1 MELKETFFKTK
12 ILSLFFS
19 RAAWQ
24 QFHFSCGQYVINSAL
39 RRSWCDCVVVDDHHA
54 LMRSSRGN
62 ELGVTAQVPVSRFV
76 THHHV
81 ISLIHSVAAFPPVNA
96 SFLFSVTERRLGER
110 KKKAERKKSRSASL
124 FPPPLLPQLFTV
136 NLRENK
142 RSVSPVHSSALPFHP
157 LTSLH
162 SHIRFIPPF
171 SQGYMCAHEHA
182 WDQKSRVHF

>member
-24 QFHFSCGQYVINSAL
+24 QFHFSCVQYIINSTL
-39 RRSWCDCVVVDDHHA
+39 RRSWCDCCSGRPSRTNEVITGERA
-54 LMRSSRGN
+54 RRNGSS
-62 ELGVTAQVPVSRFV
+62 ARFTVV

-182 WDQKSRVHF
+182 

>member
-12 ILSLFFS
+12 ILCLFFHEQLGS
-19 RAAWQ
+19 S
-24 QFHFSCGQYVINSAL
+24 FTSHEFSKLQTL
-39 RRSWCDCVVVDDHHA
+39 RCVVADVTVVVDDHHA